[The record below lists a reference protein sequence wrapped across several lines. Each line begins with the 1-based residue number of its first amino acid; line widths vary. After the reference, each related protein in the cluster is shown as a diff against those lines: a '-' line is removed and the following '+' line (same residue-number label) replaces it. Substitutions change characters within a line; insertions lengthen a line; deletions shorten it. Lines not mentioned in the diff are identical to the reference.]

1 MANYARISEGIVVDV
16 TDDPTKFHPVIAAQF
31 EKVAA
36 NVEPDWVTVNG
47 KLVAPPEPPEP
58 ASPPEQPEVPEQEA

>member
-16 TDDPTKFHPVIAAQF
+16 TDDPAKFHPIIAAQF

-36 NVEPDWVTVNG
+36 AVEKDWRMEDG

-58 ASPPEQPEVPEQEA
+58 KMPEAPAIPEQEV